1 MFGITDEK
9 SLPKKNTFMAELRV
23 LPFRLPATRILYCEM
38 SRLLPQEDSVF
49 NVLTGGCY
57 SNESMVNSLSRK
69 EHHALSF
76 ACWEHIR
83 VDFI

>member
-9 SLPKKNTFMAELRV
+9 SLPKKNTFMAELQV

-49 NVLTGGCY
+49 DVLTGGCY
-57 SNESMVNSLSRK
+57 SNERGQLTVQKGTPCTFLRLLGA
-69 EHHALSF
+69 HTG
-76 ACWEHIR
+76 
-83 VDFI
+83 